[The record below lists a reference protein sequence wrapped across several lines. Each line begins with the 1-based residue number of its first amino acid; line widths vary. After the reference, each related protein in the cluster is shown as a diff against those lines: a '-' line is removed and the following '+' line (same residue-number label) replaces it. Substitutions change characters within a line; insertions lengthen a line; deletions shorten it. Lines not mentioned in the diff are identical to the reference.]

1 MKSFHLVAFS
11 IIAVLSISACNSNV
25 APVPTPELSPLKV
38 TYSLWPGDYP
48 VILAQEMGFFQKHG
62 VDVKLVPLENYG
74 DLMSI
79 FLSGQSDISLP
90 NWPEAITMQ
99 GRKPG
104 FFKVILVYD
113 YSNGADHMVCRP
125 NIQSIADLRGKRIG
139 VTPRTYGDLFV
150 REMLAREGMT
160 ADDVTFVDLSPEQIA
175 DNLPT
180 NIDAGYTWEPYTS
193 EAISRGYKVIFDSS
207 STPGLLSDV
216 VVARTDIIKNRPQ
229 DVQAFVDAWFEAL
242 AYWQANPDQSR
253 AILAQVTDQQPED
266 ISLEGIHMYSREENK
281 QVFDP
286 NGGPLSLYSTGNTIV
301 KFLKTVGLLSAPVN
315 FDEMLDSTFIR
326 NK

>member
-1 MKSFHLVAFS
+1 MKSFYLAVFS
-11 IIAVLSISACNSNV
+11 IIAVLSVSACSSSL
-25 APVPTPELSPLKV
+25 APVPTPAPTPLKV

-48 VILAQEMGFFQKHG
+48 VILAQETGLFQKHG
-62 VDVKLVPLENYG
+62 VNVKLIPLESYS

-99 GRKPG
+99 GKKPG

-113 YSNGADHMVCRP
+113 YSNGADHVVCRP
-125 NIQSIADLRGKRIG
+125 DIQTIADLRGKRIG

-160 ADDVTFVDLSPEQIA
+160 AEDVIFVDLSPEQIA

-180 NIDAGYTWEPYTS
+180 HIDAGYTWEPYTS
-193 EAISRGYKVIFDSS
+193 EAILRGYKVIFDST

-216 VVARTDIIKNRPQ
+216 IVARADIIENRPQ

-253 AILAQVTDQQPED
+253 AILAQVTGQQLED
-266 ISLEGIHMYSREENK
+266 ISLQGIHMYSREENK

-315 FDEMLDSTFIR
+315 FDEMLEPTFI